1 MKICRAMA
9 LGQLTRSV
17 RPLPASLLLACAGV
31 GAVVLGIAAT
41 MALVPV
47 VIGVGL
53 LAVFLVAGL
62 LMGWAGLEALA
73 ALERW
78 MERDARFKQ

>member
-1 MKICRAMA
+1 MKVCRAMA

-17 RPLPASLLLACAGV
+17 HPLPASLLLLSAGV
-31 GAVVLGIAAT
+31 GAVVLGITAT

-53 LAVFLVAGL
+53 LAVFLVAAL

>member
-1 MKICRAMA
+1 MPICRAMA

-31 GAVVLGIAAT
+31 GAVVLGITAT
-41 MALVPV
+41 MAFVPV
-47 VIGVGL
+47 VIGVSL
-53 LAVFLVAGL
+53 LAVFVVAAL

>member
-1 MKICRAMA
+1 MTICRAMA

-31 GAVVLGIAAT
+31 GAVVLGITAT

-47 VIGVGL
+47 VIGVSL
-53 LAVFLVAGL
+53 LAVFVVAAL

>member
-1 MKICRAMA
+1 
-9 LGQLTRSV
+9 
-17 RPLPASLLLACAGV
+17 
-31 GAVVLGIAAT
+31 
-41 MALVPV
+41 VPV

-53 LAVFLVAGL
+53 LTVFLVAGL

>member
-1 MKICRAMA
+1 MKVYRAMA

-17 RPLPASLLLACAGV
+17 RPLPASLWLVSAGV
-31 GAVVLGIAAT
+31 GAVVLGITAT

-53 LAVFLVAGL
+53 LAVFLVAAL

>member
-1 MKICRAMA
+1 MNISRAMD
-9 LGQLTRSV
+9 LGELSRSV

-31 GAVVLGIAAT
+31 GAVVLGITAT

-53 LAVFLVAGL
+53 LAVFLVAAL

-73 ALERW
+73 AVERW
-78 MERDARFKQ
+78 MERDTRFKQ

>member
-1 MKICRAMA
+1 MNISRAMD
-9 LGQLTRSV
+9 LGELTRSV

-31 GAVVLGIAAT
+31 GAVVLGITAT

-53 LAVFLVAGL
+53 LAVFLVAAL

-73 ALERW
+73 AVERW
-78 MERDARFKQ
+78 MERDTRFKQ